1 MIECGMFKHMSFL
14 VSSIYSRMTD
24 LKRYRWSDLTK
35 SLVKSRAASGK
46 HGGLTIT
53 RLIQHPYFQS
63 FHRCFGGDHGF
74 SNIQPSP
81 CPKVWHFGTVTLNV
95 VITQSL
101 TLWDRYP
108 QCGYHMLIMLSHIQ
122 TIHLPATNQL
132 PSKLGFP
139 SLQWPFQEPKVE
151 VPTIYKAYIRP
162 M

>member
-1 MIECGMFKHMSFL
+1 MWNVQTHVLFSEFYLLQDDWLETLPL
-14 VSSIYSRMTD
+14 V
-24 LKRYRWSDLTK
+24 WSDQK
-35 SLVKSRAASGK
+35 SGQVSRRKRQTWRFNHYQTHTTS
-46 HGGLTIT
+46 L
-53 RLIQHPYFQS
+53 
-63 FHRCFGGDHGF
+63 F
-74 SNIQPSP
+74 SIISQVLWGWSWLLKYPAQPMS
-81 CPKVWHFGTVTLNV
+81 
-95 VITQSL
+95 QSL